1 MTKLITIKQT
11 MDRLEIGRTQM
22 WTLRQTGDFPLEI
35 RIGASVRFREVEI
48 ERWITS
54 RQAPPKRKRAR

>member
-11 MDRLEIGRTQM
+11 MERLEIGRTQM
-22 WTLRQTGDFPLEI
+22 WTLRQTVDFPSEI
-35 RIGASVRFREVEI
+35 KFGASVRFREVEI

-54 RQAPPKRKRAR
+54 RQAAPKRKRVR